1 MKCMNLLLIAGSL
14 GTVLT
19 GVASPACAQQEG
31 TYPNRAVRLIVPFP
45 PGGGTDI
52 VARTLGI
59 RLGDSLGQQV
69 VVDNRGGAG
78 GNIGAELAARA
89 TPDGYTL
96 FMASATQAINVT
108 LYGKLAYDLA
118 KDFAPISL
126 VATLPYTLVSH
137 PGLPVTS
144 PRALV
149 QLAKDKPG
157 HLNYSSAGSGT
168 GTHLAMEMFKT
179 AAGINIVHIPY
190 KGSAPAVTELLA
202 GQVQLMF
209 GNTASVLPQIKA
221 GKLRALAVTSLKRSP
236 LLPEVATVAESVAP
250 GFEVIQ
256 WYGVLAPA
264 GTPPGIIA
272 RLHNDISKAT
282 QSTELKDRL
291 YSEGAEATSSTP
303 QQYTAFIRAEIA
315 KWAKAVRES
324 GARVD

>member
-1 MKCMNLLLIAGSL
+1 MKHRRLLFALAATALFAGAAADA
-14 GTVLT
+14 G
-19 GVASPACAQQEG
+19 AQRDNA
-31 TYPNRAVRLIVPFP
+31 YPTRAIRLIVPFP

-52 VARTLGI
+52 VARSLGT
-59 RLGDSLGQQV
+59 RLGEALGQQV

-78 GNIGAELAARA
+78 GNIGAELAAKA
-89 TPDGYTL
+89 APDGYTL

-108 LYGKLAYDLA
+108 LYSHLTYDLA
-118 KDFAPISL
+118 KDFVPISL
-126 VATLPYTLVSH
+126 VATLPYTLVCN
-137 PGLPVTS
+137 PGLAATS
-144 PRALV
+144 AKALV
-149 QLAKDKPG
+149 QLAKEKPG
-157 HLNYSSAGSGT
+157 QLNYSSAGSGT

-190 KGSAPAVTELLA
+190 KGSAPAVTDLLG

-221 GKLRALAVTSLKRSP
+221 GRLRALAVTGLKRSL
-236 LLPEVATVAESVAP
+236 LLPDVATVAESVVP

-264 GTPPGIIA
+264 STPPRLIT
-272 RLHNDISKAT
+272 RLHAEIAKAT
-282 QSTELKDRL
+282 QKPELKDRL
-291 YSEGAEATSSTP
+291 HAEGAEATSNTP